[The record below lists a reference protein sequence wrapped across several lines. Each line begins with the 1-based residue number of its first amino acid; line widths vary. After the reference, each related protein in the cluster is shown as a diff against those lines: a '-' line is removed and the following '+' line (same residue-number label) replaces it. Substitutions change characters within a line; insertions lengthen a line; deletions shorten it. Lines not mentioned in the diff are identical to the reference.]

1 MTLEVRSPAIQLIYS
16 SGLDTEKLDDSTIA
30 ALHDLGQDMEE
41 VASPFVRHVEWNMEQ
56 APIQL
61 TRGRE

>member
-16 SGLDTEKLDDSTIA
+16 SGLDMEKRDDSTIA
-30 ALHDLGQDMEE
+30 VLHDLGRDMEE
-41 VASPFVRHVEWNMEQ
+41 AASPFVRHVEWNMEL

-61 TRGRE
+61 ARGWE